1 MEPATPNLGQLLN
14 SSKHIARKLF
24 TIGEN
29 RLELLMVEVQEAR
42 ELSLRVLLLAL
53 GVAIFSF
60 LALLALNVAI
70 VVMLWQVSPVGV
82 LLGLFVVHAL
92 IAGIL
97 YVRLTRLMHHW
108 ELLAATREQ
117 IRKDRECLEKHLQ

>member
-14 SSKHIARKLF
+14 SSKQIARKLF

-29 RLELLMVEVQEAR
+29 RLELLMVEVHEAR

-53 GVAIFSF
+53 GVALFSF
-60 LALLALNVAI
+60 LALLALNVAL
-70 VVMLWQVSPVGV
+70 VALLWQVSPVGV
-82 LLGLFVVHAL
+82 VLGLFVVHTL

-97 YVRLTRLMHHW
+97 YVRLTRLMRHW